1 MIQQR
6 QTRIYSAAQAKPVS
20 FVGTAASGSKTFHI
34 KCMDW
39 VWLSADDKLAY
50 ASKIRNSDPRVTVS
64 VINDY
69 CNRRLLASVKPS
81 ALTKP
86 AGQASDL
93 VYNDPSG
100 GADMTFNLDNTVT
113 GRDGTTY
120 DAGGAVGETPYTPPA
135 STGAT
140 APSTIP
146 EGTNNPTVFLPPSA
160 TGGTTNV
167 TPSAAPSAPLLTPQQ
182 QTALLGAVG
191 GLLST
196 TGTAISA
203 AIQSNNQLE
212 LSRLQTQAQ
221 LEIARL
227 QTQSQQSM
235 SAGNLTLAQQQAQAA
250 AQLQMFQNM
259 LAAQSQG
266 NTLWYVLAGVAAV
279 VVIGAAIYFAPTIRQ
294 SAQPAI
300 MRSTRSQTRSKR

>member
-6 QTRIYSAAQAKPVS
+6 YARVYPAAQAKPIS
-20 FVGTAASGSKTFHI
+20 FVGTTASGGKTFHVQ
-34 KCMDW
+34 CFDW
-39 VWLSADDKLAY
+39 VWLSDDDKLAY
-50 ASKIRNSDPRVTVS
+50 AAKIRNSDQRVTVS

-69 CNRRLLASVKPS
+69 CKRKLQSS
-81 ALTKP
+81 TKP

-93 VYNDPSG
+93 VYEDPRG

-120 DAGGAVGETPYTPPA
+120 DAGGSVGETPYTPPA

-167 TPSAAPSAPLLTPQQ
+167 TPYAAPSAPLLTPQQ

-250 AQLQMFQNM
+250 AQLQMFQNL
-259 LAAQSQG
+259 LASQSQS

-279 VVIGAAIYFAPTIRQ
+279 VVIGAAIYFAPMVKQT
-294 SAQPAI
+294 AQPATV
-300 MRSTRSQTRSKR
+300 RSTRSQTRSKR